1 MIKRIENLK
10 IWQKLGLI
18 LLVMGIPLGTLAYFV
33 YDAQNFQVT
42 MAQDELRG
50 TEYLKA
56 TRELL
61 QQIPE
66 HAASTAGHLSG
77 DSSYRSSQQTAQA
90 AIDNALSRLS
100 TVNREAGA
108 AYGASQKIET
118 LQRDWQDLKGRA
130 DSLTVQANAD
140 KHSAF
145 MAQVV
150 DLIRQVADRSQLTLD
165 PDPDSYYMMDLVTTQ
180 IPEITDSLSRARA
193 LGVAGGPKN
202 WSESQRQQVLAAIAV
217 AKARASAVVRSA
229 RVSAEK
235 NPEAAGKMT
244 GLASAASA
252 AVDNLQRVAN
262 EGNASGREFHDKA
275 SAAVTEYLRLYEP
288 ANEILTGLV
297 GIRLGNLNGQTLR
310 RLGISFAVLLVAL
323 GIAFWVNGALAKQI
337 RSLERLFED
346 IRLGNYQARAQ
357 VHSTDELGNA
367 ASNMNQMLDLVTKLV
382 QSREERDEIQRS
394 IQRLLDDVSGVADG
408 DLSKQAEVTA
418 DMTGAIADSFNFMID
433 ELRQVIGDVQRTTN
447 VVSNSAGQI
456 RSTAEHLATGS
467 EAQSEQIL
475 KASTAIDQMTSS
487 IQQVSN
493 KAVVAADVANKARE
507 SAKQGAET
515 VTKTIG
521 GMEGIRQ
528 QVQQT
533 AKRIKRLG
541 ESSQEI
547 GEIVELISDI
557 ADRTSIL
564 ALNASIQAAMAGEA
578 GKGFAVVA
586 EEVERLAERSTE
598 ATKKISGLIK
608 SIQSDTNEAISAME
622 ETTQEVVG
630 GSRMADEAGRRLGEI
645 ESVSNQLAEIIS
657 GIASTAQQQAKGSE
671 SVARSVA
678 DISTV
683 TQQTAAGAKQAAGSI
698 NELANLAGQ
707 LRDSMSRFKLP
718 A

>member
-1 MIKRIENLK
+1 VE
-10 IWQKLGLI
+10 G
-18 LLVMGIPLGTLAYFV
+18 
-33 YDAQNFQVT
+33 
-42 MAQDELRG
+42 
-50 TEYLKA
+50 
-56 TRELL
+56 
-61 QQIPE
+61 
-66 HAASTAGHLSG
+66 
-77 DSSYRSSQQTAQA
+77 
-90 AIDNALSRLS
+90 
-100 TVNREAGA
+100 
-108 AYGASQKIET
+108 

-130 DSLTVQANAD
+130 ESLGAQAAAD
-140 KHSAF
+140 RHAAL
-145 MAQVV
+145 MTQLVELA
-150 DLIRQVADRSQLTLD
+150 RQVADKSELTLD
-165 PDPDSYYMMDLVTTQ
+165 PDPDSYYMMDITTIQ
-180 IPEITDSLSRARA
+180 VPVLADSLSKARSV
-193 LGVAGGPKN
+193 GVAGGPKG
-202 WSESQRQQVLAAIAV
+202 WSDGQRQQVAAALAT
-217 AKARASAVVRSA
+217 ARAAALNGVRSA
-229 RVSAEK
+229 RISS
-235 NPEAAGKMT
+235 EANAN
-244 GLASAASA
+244 ASSKVNSPAASVLA
-252 AVDNLQRVAN
+252 AVDSLQRMAT
-262 EGNASGREFHDKA
+262 EGSASGRDFQEKA
-275 SAAVTEYLRLYEP
+275 ASVFNEAVRLYDP
-288 ANEILTGLV
+288 SVDVMSSLITV
-297 GIRLGNLNGQTLR
+297 RLGRLNGELLQ
-310 RLGISFAVLLVAL
+310 RLFTGFAAFLIAL
-323 GIAFWVNGALAKQI
+323 GIAFWVNKGLTAQI
-337 RSLERLFED
+337 RSLNKLFGE
-346 IRLGNYQARAQ
+346 IQLGNYQARAQ
-357 VHSTDELGNA
+357 VHSEDELGVA
-367 ASNMNQMLDLVTKLV
+367 AGNMNKMLDLVTNLV

-394 IQRLLDDVSGVADG
+394 IQRLLDEVSGVADG
-408 DLSKQAEVTA
+408 DLTKQAEVTA
-418 DMTGAIADSFNFMID
+418 DLTGAIADSFNFMID

-447 VVSNSAGQI
+447 TVSGSAGQI
-456 RSTAEHLATGS
+456 RSTAEHLAAGS

-475 KASTAIDQMTSS
+475 KASAAIDQMTVS
-487 IQQVSN
+487 IQQVSS
-493 KAVVAADVANKARE
+493 KATVAADVANKARE
-507 SAKQGAET
+507 SAKHGAET

-671 SVARSVA
+671 AVARSVA

-698 NELANLAGQ
+698 NDLASLAGQ